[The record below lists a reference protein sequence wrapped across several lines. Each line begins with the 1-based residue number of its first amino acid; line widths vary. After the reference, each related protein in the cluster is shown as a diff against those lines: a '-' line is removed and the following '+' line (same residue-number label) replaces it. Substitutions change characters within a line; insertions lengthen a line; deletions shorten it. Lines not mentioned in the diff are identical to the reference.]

1 MNESYGKG
9 YFIRE
14 NKDEKFFEVFQL
26 YFTYKKS
33 FEYQI
38 PNKENAQS
46 FLEREKFDSR
56 FLLLSNKTM
65 KVFRALI

>member
-26 YFTYKKS
+26 YFTYKKT

-38 PNKENAQS
+38 PNKEIAQS
-46 FLEREKFDSR
+46 FLQRVKYDSR
-56 FLLLSNKTM
+56 FILTSSKAI
-65 KVFRALI
+65 KVFRTLI

>member
-14 NKDEKFFEVFQL
+14 NKDEKFFEVFQV
-26 YFTYKKS
+26 YSNYKKT

-38 PNKENAQS
+38 PNKQNSQS
-46 FLEREKFDSR
+46 F
-56 FLLLSNKTM
+56 
-65 KVFRALI
+65 